1 LSKSNSTIR
10 VPSLSLIH
18 DFRQDLWI
26 PLGTL
31 YVNPDKGPVLNLSI
45 DVTVGDIVSERHSS
59 SVKVVDF
66 KTKRT
71 TMDYRGDFSECNYLI
86 INQPGSISL
95 HSFTIINSTE
105 RGTLCIMGEEDLLT
119 ILFLLKPGKK
129 IAYGQPDTGVVVVES
144 SMETAIKVFKILK
157 ATVIQYG
164 MQPS

>member
-1 LSKSNSTIR
+1 LSKSSSTLR

-31 YVNPDKGPVLNLSI
+31 YVNPDKGPVLNLSV
-45 DVTVGDIVSERHSS
+45 DVTVGDIVSERHISD
-59 SVKVVDF
+59 VKVVDF

-71 TMDYRGDFSECNYLI
+71 TMGYRGDFSECNYLI
-86 INQPGSISL
+86 INPPGSISL

-105 RGTLCIMGEEDLLT
+105 RGAICVMGEEDLLT
-119 ILFLLKPGKK
+119 IPFLLKPGEK

-144 SMETAIKVFKILK
+144 STETAIKVFKILK

-164 MQPS
+164 I